1 MLTKHSNIVN
11 NGRFVGDRMRLTP
24 RDIICCPPP
33 LFHCFGLVL
42 GLVAVFTHGS
52 CIVFPS
58 ETFKPASV
66 LKAVAEERC
75 TGLHGV
81 PAMFSA
87 ELELHKANLKSI
99 DFSSLRTGIA
109 AGSPVSRKMMAE
121 LQDGFNMTETT
132 ITYGKREHEAYL
144 SDKII
149 NFNQE

>member
-66 LKAVAEERC
+66 LKAVAEEHC

-99 DFSSLRTGIA
+99 DFSSLRKGIA
-109 AGSPVSRKMMAE
+109 AGSPISRKMMAE

-144 SDKII
+144 SYK
-149 NFNQE
+149 

>member
-1 MLTKHSNIVN
+1 MLIFHGNIIN
-11 NGRFVGDRMRLTP
+11 NGRFVGDRMRLTS

-42 GLVAVFTHGS
+42 GLVAVFTHGG

-58 ETFKPASV
+58 ETFQPALV
-66 LKAVAEERC
+66 LRAVAEERC

-87 ELELHKANLKSI
+87 ELELHKANLKSM

-109 AGSPVSRKMMAE
+109 AGSPVPKKMMAE
-121 LQDGFNMTETT
+121 LQEVFNLTEAT
-132 ITYGKREHEAYL
+132 ITYGE
-144 SDKII
+144 
-149 NFNQE
+149 